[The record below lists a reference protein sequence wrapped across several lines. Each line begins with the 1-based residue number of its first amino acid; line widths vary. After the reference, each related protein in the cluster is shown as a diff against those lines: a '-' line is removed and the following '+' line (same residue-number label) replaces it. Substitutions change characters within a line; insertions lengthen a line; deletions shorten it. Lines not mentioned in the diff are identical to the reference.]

1 VAAASRYL
9 LSARA
14 YLPGAAAAGIEQRI
28 QSAVADRLPDSNPA
42 VQVALDD
49 LVTIEFTLT
58 AASLAEARGEG
69 RSVAESVLA
78 GASPVA
84 LDAAELLALPSVPV

>member
-1 VAAASRYL
+1 MPAASRYL

-28 QSAVADRLPDSNPA
+28 RSAVADRLPGSNPA

-49 LVTIEFTLT
+49 LVTIEFTL
-58 AASLAEARGEG
+58 AAATLAEARAEG
-69 RSVAESVLA
+69 RSVAESVLV

-84 LDAAELLALPSVPV
+84 LDGVELLAPPAVPV

>member
-1 VAAASRYL
+1 VPAASRYL
-9 LSARA
+9 VSARA

-28 QSAVADRLPDSNPA
+28 QSAVADRLPGSNPA

-49 LVTIEFTLT
+49 LVTIEFTLV
-58 AASLAEARGEG
+58 AATLAEARGEA
-69 RSVAESVLA
+69 RSAAESVLV

-84 LDAAELLALPSVPV
+84 LDAFELLAPPSVPV